1 MMRQQVGSTLTTVNQ
16 KIRMKANS
24 TSCLVVTKSQ
34 ELFDYKGKVVF
45 SKSEDEE
52 YLTDNPN
59 RRCPILDK
67 ARDHLGY
74 KPTVDIDEGL
84 KRSLIWYK
92 ENAEGMDA

>member
-1 MMRQQVGSTLTTVNQ
+1 MNIVFKQITVRDLVADYADNDEEGVVGYDG
-16 KIRMKANS
+16 K
-24 TSCLVVTKSQ
+24 LVFKKS
-34 ELFDYKGKVVF
+34 DDK
-45 SKSEDEE
+45 E

-74 KPTVDIDEGL
+74 SPTIDINEGL

-92 ENAEGMDA
+92 ENAAGLDK